1 MLLRNPH
8 PRAFAFA
15 FAQIPTVTMRQQ
27 HSKPN
32 TSDRLY
38 RDFATVEEKDLQATS
53 SKKDATFPEKLHYML
68 SEMEKDGLQ
77 HVASW
82 QSHGR
87 CFLVHDQKLFAEK
100 VLPL

>member
-1 MLLRNPH
+1 MMH
-8 PRAFAFA
+8 
-15 FAQIPTVTMRQQ
+15 QINGE
-27 HSKPN
+27 PN
-32 TSDRLY
+32 TTGRLY
-38 RDFATVEEKDLQATS
+38 RDFATVEEKDLQASTS
-53 SKKDATFPEKLHYML
+53 SNKDSSFPERLHYVL

>member
-1 MLLRNPH
+1 MNPKNDE
-8 PRAFAFA
+8 
-15 FAQIPTVTMRQQ
+15 
-27 HSKPN
+27 SN

-38 RDFATVEEKDLQATS
+38 RDFASVEEKDLQTT
-53 SKKDATFPEKLHYML
+53 SKKDTNFPEKLHYML
-68 SEMEKDGLQ
+68 SDMEKDGLQ

-87 CFLVHDQKLFAEK
+87 CFLVHDQKLFARK

>member
-1 MLLRNPH
+1 MMN
-8 PRAFAFA
+8 
-15 FAQIPTVTMRQQ
+15 QQ
-27 HSKPN
+27 NGEPN
-32 TSDRLY
+32 TSDTLY

-53 SKKDATFPEKLHYML
+53 SKKNSNFPEKLHYML

-87 CFLVHDQKLFAEK
+87 CFLVHDQILFAEK

>member
-1 MLLRNPH
+1 MMNP
-8 PRAFAFA
+8 
-15 FAQIPTVTMRQQ
+15 
-27 HSKPN
+27 KNDEPN

-38 RDFATVEEKDLQATS
+38 RDLATIEEKDLQTTS
-53 SKKDATFPEKLHYML
+53 TKDTNFPEKLHYML
-68 SEMEKDGLQ
+68 SDMEKDGLQ

-87 CFLVHDQKLFAEK
+87 CFFVHDQKLFVGK